1 MTMMTSPLA
10 GEQAA
15 GDADPQP
22 TSAMVSARRRL
33 RADLRRLAAAAAEP
47 KPNVLRLAGAG
58 GRTQLAFRRCLH
70 TDFCYGH
77 ARPQGG
83 KMSEDP
89 IIEAIRLHQAAD
101 QRLDQLDDTVGADED
116 ASQAAADAEHAA
128 FWALFKTPPT
138 SLAGFQELFAYLGQK
153 REFGDC
159 LLSHAIDYWS
169 DGPDDDNEH
178 HPDEATWM
186 RTLADA
192 MARIS
197 LLRDQ

>member
-1 MTMMTSPLA
+1 M
-10 GEQAA
+10 
-15 GDADPQP
+15 
-22 TSAMVSARRRL
+22 AMRGL
-33 RADLRRLAAAAAEP
+33 KEEI
-47 KPNVLRLAGAG
+47 
-58 GRTQLAFRRCLH
+58 
-70 TDFCYGH
+70 
-77 ARPQGG
+77 
-83 KMSEDP
+83 MSEDP

-128 FWALFKTPPT
+128 FWALFKTPPA

-169 DGPDDDNEH
+169 DGPDDNSEH

-192 MARIS
+192 MARIR
-197 LLRDQ
+197 LLRGEG